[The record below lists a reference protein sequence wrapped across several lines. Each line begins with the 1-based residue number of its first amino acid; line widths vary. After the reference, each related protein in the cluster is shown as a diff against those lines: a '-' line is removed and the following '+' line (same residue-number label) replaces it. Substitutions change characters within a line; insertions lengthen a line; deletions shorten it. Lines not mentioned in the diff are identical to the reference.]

1 MKLQYQVEWTLRN
14 DAVWIHASDGSTVG
28 RFGRMGVDLH
38 NTASEQLQGKPQC
51 RLCTHGRVTTA
62 DWELFKAKAYEWW
75 GVSVPDSAFD
85 SKFLKE

>member
-1 MKLQYQVEWTLRN
+1 MMQFGSIPQMVQLLVGLEEW
-14 DAVWIHASDGSTVG
+14 
-28 RFGRMGVDLH
+28 VDLH
-38 NTASEQLQGKPQC
+38 NTASDQLQGKPQC

-85 SKFLKE
+85 RKFLKG